1 MAVTNGL
8 PVYYFHMFPLEDIS
22 KRHNG
27 APRRFILQSQMLFS
41 FSVCFYLKQQPKF
54 VSDPTLLPILCHW
67 GVTCMFLPCRCVRRC
82 SLAHRRSVSLQMFYS
97 PDKNNLFLICVSC
110 FPVTVC
116 ACPRARVC
124 ALCYLW
130 ARNPTSSRVI
140 RHAVLVTGNG
150 VADGQAECII
160 DERVSGS
167 EPPPNISQFPLWMT
181 KEATHNFLDPEHLF
195 NCALPI

>member
-1 MAVTNGL
+1 
-8 PVYYFHMFPLEDIS
+8 MFQLEGIS

-27 APRRFILQSQMLFS
+27 ASRRFILQSQMLSS
-41 FSVCFYLKQQPKF
+41 FSVCFYLKEQPKL
-54 VSDPTLLPILCHW
+54 VPAPTFLTTPSC
-67 GVTCMFLPCRCVRRC
+67 VTCMFLPCRWCVRRC
-82 SLAHRRSVSLQMFYS
+82 SLACCRSASLQMFYS
-97 PDKNNLFLICVSC
+97 PDKNNLFLICVFC
-110 FPVTVC
+110 FPVTVR
-116 ACPRARVC
+116 ACLRARVC

-160 DERVSGS
+160 DECVSGS
-167 EPPPNISQFPLWMT
+167 ETPPNISQFPLWMT